1 VDNKEKF
8 QNVSKFSKLVARDL
22 TIFMVHVLAIQHVTS
37 ASGSL
42 VTSTT
47 ATVNEHFKKPPL
59 VSHYPDVTV
68 TNAVYFSNM
77 FPTTI

>member
-22 TIFMVHVLAIQHVTS
+22 TIFMVHLLAIQHVTS

-47 ATVNEHFKKPPL
+47 AKKSTKTSNSHHL
-59 VSHYPDVTV
+59 HYPDDTV
-68 TNAVYFSNM
+68 TNAVYFSKM
-77 FPTTI
+77 LPTTI